1 MRFILT
7 LPATELESF
16 ERLLFSIEQAW
27 WHYEDHVREKPE
39 NSSLKSLLLKEFT
52 GLIFEKVPGLQP
64 FRGSLE
70 EIYDKFNKYKRTVPV
85 RGAIVLTPDMSKC
98 LLVRGYKKD
107 AGWGFPRGK
116 LSKDESDAE
125 CAVREVLEETG
136 LDIGGMV
143 EEQDTIAARLADQDT
158 RLFIVTGVPESTHFA
173 PHVRYEIGAFGWYLV
188 DHLPASYDES
198 KQAFVNEQG
207 GRHRFF
213 NVWPYIRPLRAW
225 IKKRRQRESKVGSS
239 SSSCRVI
246 AVTVPS
252 RNNSSNTAAAAAK
265 ATAAAAQGKAALSA
279 AATQKAAAPAA
290 VAAKAV
296 AKAAPAAAAM
306 AAPAA
311 PAPAT
316 SAGAAPAATKAMLDA
331 PTAAAGAPGNAWA
344 SFQFDRAP
352 ILQALQF
359 APAAAT

>member
-1 MRFILT
+1 MSPAQLPSADLLEEICVRFILT

-39 NSSLKSLLLKEFT
+39 NTALKSLTLKEFT

-70 EIYDKFNKYKRTVPV
+70 EIYAQFNAYKRTVPV

-116 LSKDESDAE
+116 LSKDETDAQ
-125 CAVREVLEETG
+125 CAVREVEEETG
-136 LDIGGMV
+136 LDITDLLNK
-143 EEQDTIAARLADQDT
+143 QDFIDAQLGDQDT
-158 RLFIVTGVPESTHFA
+158 RLFIVQGVPETTHFA

-207 GRHRFF
+207 GRHKFF

-225 IKKRRQRESKVGSS
+225 IKKRRQQQRVSVQSGGKVL
-239 SSSCRVI
+239 V
-246 AVTVPS
+246 VPVS
-252 RNNSSNTAAAAAK
+252 AGKKAPQQAATKVAAAAAAAPAASRAAAPPQAAAAQAAAPPP
-265 ATAAAAQGKAALSA
+265 ATAAAA
-279 AATQKAAAPAA
+279 
-290 VAAKAV
+290 
-296 AKAAPAAAAM
+296 
-306 AAPAA
+306 
-311 PAPAT
+311 
-316 SAGAAPAATKAMLDA
+316 
-331 PTAAAGAPGNAWA
+331 AAAGAPGR
-344 SFQFDRAP
+344 SLREFRFDHAP
-352 ILQALQF
+352 ILQALQL
-359 APAAAT
+359 A